1 MFGHSWLFG
10 FGLLPQAGAA
20 IGLAIAARQSL
31 GVRGEEIM
39 TIILAAVA
47 FFELVGPVAVR
58 FSLTRLGEAGLAA
71 NEVDRASH
79 LGKKNFTKILVP
91 TAGPIPAA
99 KMIGTIRDL
108 ALKLEATLL
117 VIYVQRTISSQ
128 DIKKGEE
135 AMALFHQLEEEGV
148 RIETRILH
156 SENVPAKIVE
166 VAKSENVDLIVMGAT
181 RASWLRKRVLGS
193 ITERVMLEAPC
204 PVLEVP
210 FERHLS

>member
-58 FSLTRLGEAGLAA
+58 FSLTRLGEAGLAT
-71 NEVDRASH
+71 NEADRASR
-79 LGKKNFTKILVP
+79 LSKKDFTKILVP

-99 KMIGTIRDL
+99 RMMGTIGDL
-108 ALKLEATLL
+108 ALKLEATVL
-117 VIYVQRTISSQ
+117 VIYVQRTSSIQ
-128 DIKKGEE
+128 DIRKGEE
-135 AMALFHQLEEEGV
+135 ALALFHQLENKGV
-148 RIETRILH
+148 KIETRIMH

-210 FERHLS
+210 FEKHIS